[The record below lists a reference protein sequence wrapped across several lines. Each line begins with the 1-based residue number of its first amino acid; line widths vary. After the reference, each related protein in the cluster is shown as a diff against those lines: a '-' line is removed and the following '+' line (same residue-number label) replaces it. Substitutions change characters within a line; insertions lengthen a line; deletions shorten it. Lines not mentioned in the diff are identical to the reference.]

1 MKNVTQMIEKE
12 KQRAAPHE
20 YWRSEKNQSN
30 ENKDSEEVS
39 VFDNCLTDTEATLS
53 FIDLNSEST
62 DLHKENKHSD
72 QTKDIEEDSDNI
84 ASGSTYFDDLDET
97 DYFDSEDEYW
107 DTLRDKDIKEEICQH
122 CQSYHL
128 PRSIQDEALC
138 ECCHIY
144 GNFCV
149 IFVTWSKLSTFW
161 KYNPLFK

>member
-1 MKNVTQMIEKE
+1 MSLKNVNQMIEKE
-12 KQRAAPHE
+12 KQRAAPHK
-20 YWRSEKNQSN
+20 YWRSEENQSN
-30 ENKDSEEVS
+30 ENENSEEVS

-107 DTLRDKDIKEEICQH
+107 DTLRDKDIKEDICQH

-138 ECCHIY
+138 ECCHI
-144 GNFCV
+144 
-149 IFVTWSKLSTFW
+149 
-161 KYNPLFK
+161 